1 MWNSFGL
8 IGGHVSCS
16 RNLLKDEEISMCV
29 WLATSWPP
37 QMKLRD
43 LRAKDRGDLSLD
55 AEFIKGFFGVCMWV
69 YPEWIGPRIILL
81 YYTM

>member
-1 MWNSFGL
+1 M
-8 IGGHVSCS
+8 IGGYAPCS

-43 LRAKDRGDLSLD
+43 LRAKDRGDLSLG
-55 AEFIKGFFGVCMWV
+55 ANLIKVLFGCFMWV
-69 YPEWIGPRIILL
+69 YPE
-81 YYTM
+81 